1 MFFQLFVFGSF
12 GPILSM
18 YLQHTL
24 HFSSRQAGFIMALSV
39 VSSIVAPLLSV
50 YVVDRLIQAKW
61 LFILCHGILAASA
74 AGLFMARSF
83 EAFLILF
90 LINALCTGPSMGMLN
105 AITFQQLHD
114 LEGNARNYGSVRV
127 WGTVGWMGAGYLVS
141 SLWAI
146 LPSIFPG
153 QNPAGFQASAF
164 IIASIGSILCIV
176 LAIGLP
182 KGARAAGSK
191 REFIPRAAL
200 DVIKRTG
207 VAVLAVVYLISS
219 IIDKL
224 YSFGAAPYLS
234 RSGFNEAWIPSI
246 LTLGQVTEVLMLLG
260 LGTLLSRFSYKPVLL
275 LGALSQAAR
284 FFLLWTG
291 IPWLGL
297 VGISLNG
304 LVFACLY
311 SAILMYIDYHSDAK
325 SRQSLHQLVQLF
337 LGGTS
342 TLIGNL
348 LAGRLGQLVQAGGG
362 TGYRGFWLY
371 SLAGALASALL
382 VWVFFREEKLAIHR
396 EA

>member
-1 MFFQLFVFGSF
+1 LSKQAGISRLSALMFFQLFVFGSF

-141 SLWAI
+141 GLWAI

-164 IIASIGSILCIV
+164 IIASAGSILCIV

-182 KGARAAGSK
+182 KGARAADSK

-200 DVIKRTG
+200 DVIKRKG

-234 RSGFNEAWIPSI
+234 RSGFNEAWIP
-246 LTLGQVTEVLMLLG
+246 
-260 LGTLLSRFSYKPVLL
+260 
-275 LGALSQAAR
+275 
-284 FFLLWTG
+284 
-291 IPWLGL
+291 WLGL

-311 SAILMYIDYHSDAK
+311 SAILMYIDYHSDAQ

-382 VWVFFREEKLAIHR
+382 VWLLFSEEKTAIR
-396 EA
+396 RKA